1 MRKSSDCLICYGY
14 KKLNCWL
21 LKELINENKSHT
33 TLFGEKKLKK
43 VKQNSAVICDMKEN
57 PPSRSELDFDLD
69 LKTV

>member
-1 MRKSSDCLICYGY
+1 M
-14 KKLNCWL
+14 
-21 LKELINENKSHT
+21 INENKSHT
-33 TLFGEKKLKK
+33 TLFGGQKLKK